1 MEDILVKIREII
13 VDQFGVN
20 PEEVTADMP
29 ISDLSADSLDLVE
42 MVMAL
47 EETFDIEVDDEDIEG
62 FNTVGDIAEYIN
74 DRM

>member
-47 EETFDIEVDDEDIEG
+47 EETFDILETIY
-62 FNTVGDIAEYIN
+62 NIN
-74 DRM
+74 DLENGILEYLQ